1 MQYFEV
7 IKEVSRILTF
17 QSKNALA
24 KIDDLMNTYCNQCP
38 IKTRLRKLEGENE
51 GASFC
56 INECSIGKEIKQL
69 GNELQWEEVK

>member
-17 QSKNALA
+17 SEQNALA

-38 IKTRLRKLEGENE
+38 IKTRLRKLEG
-51 GASFC
+51 
-56 INECSIGKEIKQL
+56 
-69 GNELQWEEVK
+69 